1 MRFRNRYNNLLARDL
16 KSNVLK
22 CFVPDEMR
30 RSGVMAYARRTRD
43 YTRSYTTQVEGCEF
57 GDILSKNDNEKMRKI
72 HRSHR
77 NILDQEVTFIKN
89 ILKQMKVESSIV

>member
-1 MRFRNRYNNLLARDL
+1 MVILSPKFHPEIAGCGIEYCWGAAKMRFRNRHNNLLARDL

-43 YTRSYTTQVEGCEF
+43 HIHSCTTQVEDYEVGE
-57 GDILSKNDNEKMRKI
+57 ILSKNDIEKMRKI
-72 HRSHR
+72 H
-77 NILDQEVTFIKN
+77 
-89 ILKQMKVESSIV
+89 